1 MSSLRSAI
9 TYINC
14 LQELLKDCDAGRVG
28 EEIYRKS
35 SLLDKSEK
43 EKVKEEKHLRKKKPN
58 HKKNNSNKKVPMKE
72 DIGKWVNYSEDSLG
86 QKFGL
91 AEQKVR
97 NSSSHTE
104 NMVTS
109 SNVVPPS
116 SPVDVKDVSLHI
128 NILDTYEHFGTD
140 SGSVTYFYST
150 MQI

>member
-28 EEIYRKS
+28 DEIYRKS
-35 SLLDKSEK
+35 SILDKKEK
-43 EKVKEEKHLRKKKPN
+43 EKIKEEKHLRKKKPN
-58 HKKNNSNKKVPMKE
+58 PKRNTSNKKEPMKE
-72 DIGKWVNYSEDSLG
+72 VIGKWVNYSEDSLG

-97 NSSSHTE
+97 NSDSVSSSHTQ

-109 SNVVPPS
+109 SSVVP
-116 SPVDVKDVSLHI
+116 LH
-128 NILDTYEHFGTD
+128 L
-140 SGSVTYFYST
+140 
-150 MQI
+150 M